1 MMGGHHAASGAA
13 AWVAVASTAPYAIG
27 LYPVSPL
34 GVVSGALLTAG
45 AALLPDLDHHSGTIA
60 NSLPPLTRILAR
72 ITEQISGGHRRGT
85 HSMLGL
91 AVFVALAGALG
102 GLTAEVEGFGTVE
115 VGAGLLSILLM
126 GFALKALKIAGGAGR
141 SWLLAILLSVFIALF
156 APENNGWLPLA
167 VGLGVAVHI
176 AGDLLTHQGVMILW
190 PLRIKRPRRIAS
202 MPLVSKVWKTSGCL
216 SVPIIGRAGS
226 WREWAIMVP
235 VSVYAVYG
243 VIEAAFNALRG
254 WLA

>member
-13 AWVAVASTAPYAIG
+13 AWVAVASTAPYALG
-27 LYPVSPL
+27 WYPVTPL

-72 ITEQISGGHRRGT
+72 ITERISGGHRRGT
-85 HSMLGL
+85 HSLLGL

-102 GLTAEVEGFGTVE
+102 EMTTEIPGLGTVE
-115 VGAGLLSILLM
+115 IGAGLLSVLLM
-126 GFALKALKIAGGAGR
+126 GFALKALKIAGGAAR
-141 SWLLAILLSVFIALF
+141 SWLLAILLSLFIALY
-156 APENNGWLPLA
+156 APENNGWLPIA
-167 VGLGVAVHI
+167 VGLGVGVHI
-176 AGDLLTHQGVMILW
+176 IGDLLTHQGVMVLW
-190 PLRIKRPRRIAS
+190 PLRIKRPRKIAS
-202 MPLVSKVWKTSGCL
+202 MPLLSKLWKASGSL
-216 SVPIIGRAGS
+216 SIPIIGRAGS

-235 VSVYAVYG
+235 VSVYAIYG
-243 VIEAAFNALRG
+243 VIEAGFTSLRG